1 MLMGSLF
8 MLLQGHL
15 AHQSYTTMGAGIC
28 WVLTLICYN
37 FLGGPYTVVVLFY
50 NSGRDLGCV
59 KVPMILKLL
68 SNGGPLHIS
77 ASENL
82 VHVQESAMFLHQLT
96 WRAMVKLLRTAW
108 CLWSSTS
115 SVSPPP
121 VVVGYG
127 DSMHQ
132 ASGEHTIP

>member
-1 MLMGSLF
+1 
-8 MLLQGHL
+8 
-15 AHQSYTTMGAGIC
+15 
-28 WVLTLICYN
+28 
-37 FLGGPYTVVVLFY
+37 VVLFY

-108 CLWSSTS
+108 CLWSSPS
-115 SVSPPP
+115 SVSPPQ
-121 VVVGYG
+121 VVAGYSTWIPCISLAFEDAG
-127 DSMHQ
+127 DR
-132 ASGEHTIP
+132 TIPVKNPVIHDLITLVI